1 MGSKFCNLNLRG
13 YVTADCLETLLPG
26 LQSFPWENGW
36 TTLTSPR
43 LQWGQTQRYAAVLS
57 KETGCPVLSAEYFD
71 DDYAELAVYR
81 EGKRISR
88 HVPATY
94 EDLHRSRGNP
104 DKFLEAL
111 EWDPT
116 EAPRLKK
123 VFQVED
129 PEEAVCL
136 LESLLGC
143 PIFGV
148 SEDAPPV
155 GIPGPEAI
163 RVFAGEESPVRMSV
177 APRKRDKSQIPY
189 AFTLERDPNHAGV
202 FDSIFC
208 YTDHPKKIANRL
220 QLVLKMWEQRLDEE
234 KPFLQRWDPNS
245 LEDKLQE
252 LEQLRQN
259 LRILPGK
266 GLTMVWGV
274 PMGNLDVDLPD
285 LSREF
290 KCLVAAC
297 RVVVKGENQ
306 IHVTVWGED
315 RVIPPDMERKAEL
328 HCGLAYGKKLLCFG
342 RRGADPRYNKIMP
355 EVSLESPWLTLPPGA
370 LVNAF
375 ERPGFWEAETELSE
389 LLGYPLYLERQEG
402 FLVKDIQ

>member
-13 YVTADCLETLLPG
+13 YVTADCLETLLSG
-26 LQSFPWENGW
+26 LQAFPWENGW

-43 LQWGQTQRYAAVLS
+43 LQWGQTQRYAAALS
-57 KETGCPVLSAEYFD
+57 KETGCPVLATEYFD
-71 DDYAELAVYR
+71 DDYAEFTIYR
-81 EGKRISR
+81 EGKRMSR

-94 EDLHRSRGNP
+94 EDLRRSRGNP
-104 DKFLEAL
+104 DKFLAAL

-123 VFQVED
+123 AFQVED

-163 RVFAGEESPVRMSV
+163 RVFAGEESPVKVSV
-177 APRKRDKSQIPY
+177 TPRKGNKGQPPY
-189 AFTLERDPNHAGV
+189 AFTLEKDPRHAGA
-202 FDSIFC
+202 FDTVFC
-208 YTDHPKKIANRL
+208 YTDHPEKVVERL
-220 QLVLKMWEQRLDEE
+220 NTLLRHAEPGPWKQRIKVLSKGHLLVVREF
-234 KPFLQRWDPNS
+234 P
-245 LEDKLQE
+245 
-252 LEQLRQN
+252 
-259 LRILPGK
+259 
-266 GLTMVWGV
+266 MVNV
-274 PMGNLDVDLPD
+274 DVDLPD

-328 HCGLAYGKKLLCFG
+328 YCGLAYGKKLLCFG

-370 LVNAF
+370 LVNTF
-375 ERPGFWEAETELSE
+375 ERPGFWDAVMELGG
-389 LLGYPLYLERQEG
+389 LLGHPLCSEALEG
-402 FLVKDIQ
+402 FFVKDIL

>member
-13 YVTADCLETLLPG
+13 HVTQDRLEALLPG
-26 LQSFPWENGW
+26 LRVFPWENGW

-43 LQWGQTQRYAAVLS
+43 LQWGQTQRYAAALS

-81 EGKRISR
+81 EGKRMSR

-94 EDLHRSRGNP
+94 EDLRRSRGNP
-104 DKFLEAL
+104 DKFLAAL

-136 LESLLGC
+136 LESLLDC

-148 SEDAPPV
+148 SENAPPV

-163 RVFAGEESPVRMSV
+163 RVFAGEESPVRVSV
-177 APRKRDKSQIPY
+177 SPRKRDKGQTPY
-189 AFTLERDPNHAGV
+189 AFTLEREPNHAGV
-202 FDSIFC
+202 FDTVFC
-208 YTDHPKKIANRL
+208 YTDHPEKVVERL
-220 QLVLKMWEQRLDEE
+220 NTLLRHAESGSWKQRIKVLSKGHLLVIREF
-234 KPFLQRWDPNS
+234 P
-245 LEDKLQE
+245 
-252 LEQLRQN
+252 
-259 LRILPGK
+259 
-266 GLTMVWGV
+266 MVSV
-274 PMGNLDVDLPD
+274 DVDLPD

-297 RVVVKGENQ
+297 RVVVKGENR
-306 IHVTVWGED
+306 IHVTVRGED

-375 ERPGFWEAETELSE
+375 ECSGFLEAVTELGG
-389 LLGYPLYLERQEG
+389 LLGHPLCSEASEG
-402 FLVKDIQ
+402 FLVKDIL

>member
-26 LQSFPWENGW
+26 LQVFPWENGW

-43 LQWGQTQRYAAVLS
+43 LQWGQTQRYAAALS

-81 EGKRISR
+81 EGKRMSR

-94 EDLHRSRGNP
+94 EDLRRSRGNP
-104 DKFLEAL
+104 DKFLAAL

-163 RVFAGEESPVRMSV
+163 RVFAGEESPVRVSV
-177 APRKRDKSQIPY
+177 TPRKGDKGQPPY
-189 AFTLERDPNHAGV
+189 AFTLEKDPRHAGA
-202 FDSIFC
+202 FDTVFC
-208 YTDHPKKIANRL
+208 YTDHPEKVVERL
-220 QLVLKMWEQRLDEE
+220 NTLLCHAEPGPWKQRIKVLSKGHLLVVREF
-234 KPFLQRWDPNS
+234 P
-245 LEDKLQE
+245 
-252 LEQLRQN
+252 
-259 LRILPGK
+259 
-266 GLTMVWGV
+266 MVNV
-274 PMGNLDVDLPD
+274 DVDLPD

-306 IHVTVWGED
+306 IHVTVRGED

-355 EVSLESPWLTLPPGA
+355 EVSLESPWLTLPPGT

-375 ERPGFWEAETELSE
+375 ERPGFWDAVMELGG
-389 LLGYPLYLERQEG
+389 LLGHPLCSEASEG
-402 FLVKDIQ
+402 FFVKDIL

>member
-26 LQSFPWENGW
+26 LQVFPWENGW

-43 LQWGQTQRYAAVLS
+43 LQWGQTQRYAAALS

-81 EGKRISR
+81 EGKHMSR

-94 EDLHRSRGNP
+94 EDLRRSRANP
-104 DKFLEAL
+104 DKFLAAL

-163 RVFAGEESPVRMSV
+163 RVFAGEESPVRVSV
-177 APRKRDKSQIPY
+177 VPRKGDKGQPPY
-189 AFTLERDPNHAGV
+189 AFTLEKDPRHAGA
-202 FDSIFC
+202 FDTVFC
-208 YTDHPKKIANRL
+208 YTDHPEKVVERL
-220 QLVLKMWEQRLDEE
+220 NTLLRHAEPGPWKQRIKVLSKGHLLVVREF
-234 KPFLQRWDPNS
+234 P
-245 LEDKLQE
+245 
-252 LEQLRQN
+252 
-259 LRILPGK
+259 
-266 GLTMVWGV
+266 MVNV
-274 PMGNLDVDLPD
+274 DVDLPD

-306 IHVTVWGED
+306 IHVTVRGED

-375 ERPGFWEAETELSE
+375 ERPGFWDAVMELGG
-389 LLGYPLYLERQEG
+389 LLGHPLCSEALEG
-402 FLVKDIQ
+402 FFVKDIL